1 MTSTKLTIVT
11 PVFNEEAVISKFHS
25 RISHVLDSLSEV
37 ESRIVYVVD
46 RCTDNTLEVL
56 RDIVKVDHRVIVL
69 AMSSRFGHQM
79 SLLAGI
85 EQSLVSDAI
94 IMMDSDLQHP
104 PELIPAM
111 LSHYRDGAEV
121 VYTIRSDTEGV
132 NVFRKV
138 AGNLFYN
145 IINRISDVTVNPNAA
160 DFRLI
165 SRRVA
170 EILCGEFGERNM
182 FLRGLFSW
190 IGFKQV
196 GIEFFAEKR
205 AGGTSKY
212 SISRMVQLALS
223 GVLSFST
230 KPLHIGLFVGTSLAL
245 FAFVLMAGTVINFF
259 IDRSLPSGW
268 TTVVTLLLLF
278 NGVQLIVIG
287 VMGAYIGGIY
297 EEVKRRPRYIV
308 DERIAHHEQ

>member
-1 MTSTKLTIVT
+1 MTPIKLTIVT
-11 PVFNEEAVISKFHS
+11 PVFNEEAVIAKFHS
-25 RISHVLDSLSEV
+25 RISHTLDALDEA
-37 ESRIVYVVD
+37 ESKIVYVVD

-56 RDIVKVDHRVIVL
+56 RNIARFDHRVIIL
-69 AMSSRFGHQM
+69 ALSSRFGHQM

-85 EQSLVSDAI
+85 EQSIDSDAI

-111 LSHYRDGAEV
+111 LGHFRNGVDV
-121 VYTIRSDTEGV
+121 VYTIRSDTEDVGV
-132 NVFRKV
+132 IRKM
-138 AGNLFYN
+138 AGNLFYSILN
-145 IINRISDVTVNPNAA
+145 KISDVAINPNAA

-170 EILCGEFGERNM
+170 VILSEGFNERNM

-190 IGFKQV
+190 IGFKQI

-205 AGGTSKY
+205 AGGVSKY
-212 SISRMVQLALS
+212 SFSRMVRLALS

-230 KPLHIGLFVGTSLAL
+230 KPLHIGLFIGASLAF
-245 FAFVLMAGTVINFF
+245 FAFVLMTGTIVNFF

-287 VMGAYIGGIY
+287 IMGAYLGGIY
-297 EEVKRRPRYIV
+297 EEVKQRPRYIV
-308 DERIAHHEQ
+308 DERICHHE